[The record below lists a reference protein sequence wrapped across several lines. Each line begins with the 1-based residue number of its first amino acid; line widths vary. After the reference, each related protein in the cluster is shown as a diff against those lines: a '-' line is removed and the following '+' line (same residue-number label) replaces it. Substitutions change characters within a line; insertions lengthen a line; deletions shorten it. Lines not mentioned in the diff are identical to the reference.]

1 MSHYFSYLP
10 NIQYR
15 INGSGETRK
24 ETVTDIT
31 RRFKI
36 VQLLNSREAIYY
48 NYSVQD
54 GDRPDIVAEKFYG
67 DSKLDWVVLLP
78 NEIHDRYFQWV
89 MSQREFESFV
99 RKKYGSIASAQ
110 AQVHHYEQILSPS
123 QVLNDGTV
131 IPERK
136 VIVDETTYNS
146 LAIRSRR
153 LVSAYDEENNRNES
167 HREIKLVEPGFVSDI
182 VRNARRFY
190 Q

>member
-10 NIQYR
+10 RVQYK
-15 INGSGETRK
+15 IDGVNANRK
-24 ETVTDIT
+24 ESVTDIT

-36 VQLLNSREAIYY
+36 VQLINNREAVYY
-48 NYSVQD
+48 NYSVQE

-67 DSKLDWVVLLP
+67 NSKLDWIVLLP

-89 MSQREFESFV
+89 MQQRDFEAFI
-99 RKKYGSIASAQ
+99 RKKYGSLASAQ
-110 AQVHHYEQILSPS
+110 AQVHHYEQILSSS

-131 IPERK
+131 IPERR

-146 LAIRSRR
+146 LSINDRR
-153 LVSAYDEENNRNES
+153 LVTAYDEEDRRNES
-167 HREIKLVEPGFVSDI
+167 HREIKLIEPGFVTDI
-182 VRNARRFY
+182 IRSARRFY

>member
-10 NIQYR
+10 NVQYKIDGLGANQKDR
-15 INGSGETRK
+15 
-24 ETVTDIT
+24 VTDIT

-36 VQLLNSREAIYY
+36 VQLLNSREVVYY
-48 NYSVQD
+48 DYQCQD

-67 DSKLDWVVLLP
+67 DSKLDWIVLLP

-89 MSQREFESFV
+89 MSQREFEAFIK
-99 RKKYGSIASAQ
+99 KKYGSLSVAQ
-110 AQVHHYEQILSPS
+110 SQVHHYERILSAS
-123 QVLNDGTV
+123 RVLNDGSI

-146 LAIRSRR
+146 LGVNERR
-153 LVSAYDEENNRNES
+153 LVTAFDEEDRRNETN
-167 HREIKLVEPGFVSDI
+167 REIKLVEPGFVTDI

>member
-1 MSHYFSYLP
+1 MSYYFSYLP
-10 NIQYR
+10 NTQYK
-15 INGSGETRK
+15 IDGLGANQK

-48 NYSVQD
+48 DYNCQD

-67 DSKLDWVVLLP
+67 DSRLDWIVLLP

-89 MSQREFESFV
+89 MSQRDFEAFV
-99 RKKYGSIASAQ
+99 KKKYGSLAQAQ
-110 AQVHHYEQILSPS
+110 AQVHHYEQIISAS

-146 LAIRSRR
+146 LGINSRR
-153 LVSAYDEENNRNES
+153 LVSAYDEEDRRNES
-167 HREIKLVEPGFVSDI
+167 HRQIKLIEPGFVSDI

>member
-10 NIQYR
+10 TTSYR
-15 INGSGETRK
+15 IDGTGANRQEL
-24 ETVTDIT
+24 VTDIT

-36 VQLLNSREAIYY
+36 VQLLNSREVVYY
-48 NYSVQD
+48 DYQVQD

-67 DSKLDWVVLLP
+67 DSKLDWIVLLP

-89 MSQREFESFV
+89 MSQREFESFIK
-99 RKKYGSIASAQ
+99 KKYGSLSVAQ
-110 AQVHHYEQILSPS
+110 SQVHHYERILSAS

-131 IPERK
+131 VPERR

-146 LAIRSRR
+146 LGINERR
-153 LVSAYDEENNRNES
+153 LVSAFDEEDRRNET
-167 HREIKLVEPGFVSDI
+167 HRQIKLVDSSFVTDI